1 MGLDLFLNDFD
12 YIRKDFER
20 EENRAPFFDMSSR
33 LLDAGLR
40 TEACVLLL
48 STWNFASFRYVVNK
62 FDRTKFDETMEN
74 FNSIIQDIKDV
85 RFTDK
90 EFLNLPE
97 ATFEKIE
104 SAFNVL
110 QEYKIKNNGR
120 EIPVIGP
127 TGASKLMHLSY
138 PELFIIWDGYIRGEK
153 SDNAYLNVN
162 QTLCKSGWKR
172 QKHKYAPDV
181 KGYGV
186 GYVRFLKQMKEDFGS
201 LIPAYT
207 DKYPPNHKNKQ
218 FTKAIDEVNYMGI
231 TKPLQEEE
239 KKKREIKK
247 REKKLNKKIT
257 NEKIIS

>member
-1 MGLDLFLNDFD
+1 MGLDLRLEDFD
-12 YIRKDFER
+12 YIRKDFEAY
-20 EENRAPFFDMSSR
+20 ENRAPFFDMSR
-33 LLDAGLR
+33 GLLDAGLR

-90 EFLNLPE
+90 EFLDLPD
-97 ATFEKIE
+97 ATFEKII

-110 QEYKIKNNGR
+110 QEYNVKNNGR
-120 EIPVIGP
+120 EIPVIGA
-127 TGASKLMHLSY
+127 TGASKLMHLFY

-153 SDNAYLNVN
+153 SDNAYSKVN

-172 QKHKYAPDV
+172 PEHKYARDR
-181 KGYGV
+181 KGYGA
-186 GYVRFLKQMKEDFGS
+186 GYVRFLKQMKEDFRS

-207 DKYPPNHKNKQ
+207 DKYAPNNGEEYKP

-247 REKKLNKKIT
+247 TRKN
-257 NEKIIS
+257 